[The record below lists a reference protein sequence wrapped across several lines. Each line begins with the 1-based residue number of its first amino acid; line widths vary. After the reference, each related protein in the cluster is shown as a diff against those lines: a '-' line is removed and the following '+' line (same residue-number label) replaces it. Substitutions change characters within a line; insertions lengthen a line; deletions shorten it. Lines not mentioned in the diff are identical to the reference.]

1 MLEHHLDLLDIEPHG
16 LVEENHPE
24 DSVEDY
30 KAGEEGG
37 RWDDDSSHTH
47 NSFTPNC
54 KIQCLCQC
62 LIFYVQYSILNGHY
76 SMLNVQC

>member
-47 NSFTPNC
+47 NSFTP
-54 KIQCLCQC
+54 K
-62 LIFYVQYSILNGHY
+62 
-76 SMLNVQC
+76 